1 MTSLCHSWNCIHNYF
16 KMQEYYKDSVLTN
29 IVLVQDAQRKP
40 EVSQKQKTVCLRKRG
55 IFPPTFCK
63 SMRII
68 VYVLVTQTKKQGQKR
83 KSLLGTWVLGKTFY
97 CSKSFNCV
105 ESIGRPLM
113 GTHLTYMVSLIGQMS
128 SHQRPRNRF
137 NNLLACKRN
146 WSNVSRD
153 KGHGDSLR
161 MLHIG
166 HRLYMHSFRS
176 NILRKTGCY
185 KKQTHSVI
193 LF

>member
-1 MTSLCHSWNCIHNYF
+1 
-16 KMQEYYKDSVLTN
+16 
-29 IVLVQDAQRKP
+29 
-40 EVSQKQKTVCLRKRG
+40 
-55 IFPPTFCK
+55 
-63 SMRII
+63 
-68 VYVLVTQTKKQGQKR
+68 
-83 KSLLGTWVLGKTFY
+83 
-97 CSKSFNCV
+97 
-105 ESIGRPLM
+105 M
-113 GTHLTYMVSLIGQMS
+113 GMHLTYMVSLIGQMS

-185 KKQTHSVI
+185 NKQTFSDTFLVCFSLNLI
-193 LF
+193 WLASMTPRV